1 MFTQIRLLAVTGA
14 VAATISAASD
24 ARSDGLIIGLVD
36 NKSLVS
42 IDFVTRKAA
51 APVTIKGTDARIA
64 GFDVRPA
71 DGLLYGIAGNGEI
84 YTLDIKSGQTQKR
97 SKLSAPW
104 PSGVT
109 TTIDFDPA
117 GDRLRVM
124 GSNKANVTVTVED
137 GKVSVE
143 APHRFKDGDVNA
155 GKTPKVIAGA
165 FSEATKGA
173 QSPVLYVVD
182 ATTKS
187 LLKQDPPNDGL
198 LSTIGPLGVTL
209 TEPVAFN
216 IVTTGERNDAML
228 TSGGVL
234 FAVNLGTGKATSVG
248 KIEGLSGK
256 LVDIA
261 WIE

>member
-1 MFTQIRLLAVTGA
+1 MFTHTRLLVVTG
-14 VAATISAASD
+14 TLAASMFAGPE
-24 ARSDGLIIGLVD
+24 ARSDGSIIGLVD
-36 NKSLVS
+36 NKSLVL

-51 APVTIKGTDARIA
+51 APVTIRGTDARIA

-84 YTLDIKSGQTQKR
+84 YTLDIKSGQTQKK

-104 PSGVT
+104 PPGVT

-124 GSNKANVTVTVED
+124 GSNKANVTVTVDD
-137 GKVSVE
+137 GKVSVD
-143 APHRFKDGDVNA
+143 APHKFKEGDVNA
-155 GKTPKVIAGA
+155 GKTPKIIAGA

-173 QSPVLYVVD
+173 QSPVLYVID

-187 LLKQDPPNDGL
+187 LLKQDPPNEGL

-234 FAVNLGTGKATSVG
+234 FAVNLSTGKATSVG
-248 KIEGLSGK
+248 KIEGLTDK

-261 WIE
+261 WID

>member
-84 YTLDIKSGQTQKR
+84 YTLDIKSGQTQKK

-104 PSGVT
+104 PPGVT

-117 GDRLRVM
+117 SDRLRVM
-124 GSNKANVTVTVED
+124 GSNKANVTVTVDD

-143 APHRFKDGDVNA
+143 APHRFKEGDVNA

-173 QSPVLYVVD
+173 HSPVLYVVD